1 MAGADEAGGT
11 DRPAADRQ
19 PYGAPSPSMVA
30 APTNGTATA
39 AGTVGIIALVLS
51 LIPVINLISWP
62 LSIAAIVLGAIGVPR
77 ASRLGGMGRRMAIA
91 GLVLGMLASGIA
103 ILYIALYYNFQASCT
118 VNGSPC

>member
-1 MAGADEAGGT
+1 
-11 DRPAADRQ
+11 
-19 PYGAPSPSMVA
+19 MVA